1 MKTKIAGPLLGL
13 IASVALA
20 VPAQARTPAVT
31 QEHLLDRIQ
40 IEDMMVEYYTVLTEH
55 VRHDIG
61 EYFTDDAVLDAN
73 GFKLDGRAAIQH
85 FYDSGTDTRIQPSNT
100 YNML

>member
-20 VPAQARTPAVT
+20 VPGQARTPAVT

-61 EYFTDDAVLDAN
+61 AYFTGRRFGRPLSGGAN
-73 GFKLDGRAAIQH
+73 RLPGRRHPPPAPRRPSPACRAIA
-85 FYDSGTDTRIQPSNT
+85 RA
-100 YNML
+100 